1 MMLILITKAPY
12 GSEDAYAGFRAA
24 LMTAVNGMKTS
35 VLFTD
40 DGVYNLIDKQHP
52 ADAPSNLKEI
62 KILRG
67 LDVEIY
73 GLKNDLKKRNI
84 KPPEYVKIVDNVSE
98 LVLKNEVIL
107 TF

>member
-1 MMLILITKAPY
+1 VPSAIPVPIAAPA
-12 GSEDAYAGFRAA
+12 S
-24 LMTAVNGMKTS
+24 GMKTD
-35 VLFTD
+35 VLLMD
-40 DGVYNLIDKQHP
+40 DGVFNLVEKQNP
-52 ADAPSNLKEI
+52 TDFPSNLREI

-73 GLKNDLKKRNI
+73 CTKNDLEKRNV
-84 KPPEYVKIVDNVSE
+84 KPQEYVKIVDKISE

>member
-1 MMLILITKAPY
+1 MMLVLITKAPY

-35 VLFTD
+35 VLFMD
-40 DGVYNLIDKQHP
+40 DGVYNLVEKQCP
-52 ADAPSNLKEI
+52 KDFPSNLKEI
-62 KILRG
+62 KILKG

-73 GLKNDLKKRNI
+73 CMKNDLEKRNI
-84 KPPEYVKIVDNVSE
+84 KPPEYVKIVEEISE

>member
-1 MMLILITKAPY
+1 MMLVLITKAPY
-12 GSEDAYAGFRAA
+12 GNEDAYAGFRAA
-24 LMTAVNGMKTS
+24 LMTSASGMKTD
-35 VLFTD
+35 VLLMD
-40 DGVYNLIDKQHP
+40 DGVFNLVEKQNP
-52 ADAPSNLKEI
+52 TDFPSNLREI

-73 GLKNDLKKRNI
+73 CTKNDLEKRNV
-84 KPPEYVKIVDNVSE
+84 KPQEYVKIVDKISE

>member
-1 MMLILITKAPY
+1 MMLVLITKAPY

-24 LMTAVNGMKTS
+24 LMISASGMKTD
-35 VLFTD
+35 VLLID
-40 DGVYNLIDKQHP
+40 DGVFNLVEKQAP
-52 ADAPSNLKEI
+52 ADFPSNLKEI

-67 LDVEIY
+67 LDVEVY
-73 GLKNDLKKRNI
+73 CMKNDLEKRSI
-84 KPPEYVKIVDNVSE
+84 KPPEYVKTVDNVSE

>member
-1 MMLILITKAPY
+1 MMLVLITKAPY

-24 LMTAVNGMKTS
+24 LMVSASGMKTD
-35 VLFTD
+35 VLLMD
-40 DGVYNLIDKQHP
+40 DGVFNLVEKQNP
-52 ADAPSNLKEI
+52 TDFPSNLREI

-73 GLKNDLKKRNI
+73 CTKNDLEKRNV
-84 KPPEYVKIVDNVSE
+84 KPQEYVKIVDKISE

>member
-1 MMLILITKAPY
+1 MMLVLITKAPY

-24 LMTAVNGMKTS
+24 LMTAVNGIKTS
-35 VLFTD
+35 VLFMD
-40 DGVYNLIDKQHP
+40 DGVYNLIHKQHP

-73 GLKNDLKKRNI
+73 GLKNDLEKRNI
-84 KPPEYVKIVDNVSE
+84 KPQKYVKIVDNVSE
-98 LVLKNEVIL
+98 LVMKNEIIL

>member
-1 MMLILITKAPY
+1 MLILITKAPY

-24 LMTAVNGMKTS
+24 LMTSASGMKTD
-35 VLFTD
+35 VLLMD
-40 DGVYNLIDKQHP
+40 EGVFNLVEKQNP
-52 ADAPSNLKEI
+52 ADFPSNLREI

-73 GLKNDLKKRNI
+73 CMKNDLEKRNI
-84 KPPEYVKIVDNVSE
+84 KPHDYVKIVEEISE

>member
-1 MMLILITKAPY
+1 MLILITRAPY

-35 VLFTD
+35 VLLMD
-40 DGVYNLIDKQHP
+40 DGVYNLVDKQRP
-52 ADAPSNLKEI
+52 TDAPSNLKEI
-62 KILRG
+62 KILRE

-73 GLKNDLKKRNI
+73 GLKKDFEKRNI
-84 KPPEYVKIVDNVSE
+84 KPPEYVKIVDKISE

>member
-1 MMLILITKAPY
+1 MLILITEAPY

-24 LMTAVNGMKTS
+24 LMTAASGMKTD
-35 VLFTD
+35 VLLID
-40 DGVYNLIDKQHP
+40 DGVFNLVEKQAP
-52 ADAPSNLKEI
+52 ADFPSNLREI

-67 LDVEIY
+67 LDVETY
-73 GLKNDLKKRNI
+73 CMKNDLEKRGI
-84 KPPEYVKIVDNVSE
+84 KPPGYVKIVGKISE